1 MLNGFR
7 RFRRFFDLLD
17 RGLGRLLRL
26 LLVQTPGFVATLADD
41 LGVESDAV
49 RSARLNGDDL
59 PLAKNLSKRVHFGV
73 RHALGVGPDL
83 FADVHRDDGICQR
96 IDGRRSAVFTGEI
109 CLAARLF
116 QATNVFAQAKFA
128 LEAADFVPLA
138 VQDLLLLG
146 QGLVQDL

>member
-7 RFRRFFDLLD
+7 RFRRFFNLLD
-17 RGLGRLLRL
+17 YGLGRLLRL
-26 LLVQTPGFVATLADD
+26 LLVQSPGFVASLADD

-49 RSARLNGDDL
+49 RSTRLDGDDL
-59 PLAKNLSKRVHFGV
+59 PLAKNLSKRIHFGV

-83 FADVHRDDGICQR
+83 FADVHRDDGIGQG
-96 IDGRRSAVFTGEI
+96 IDCRRGAIFTGEI

-128 LEAADFVPLA
+128 LEAANFVPLA

-146 QGLVQDL
+146 QGLIQDL